1 LLGVLNESQLLAN
14 ATFATSLIKTENG
27 ERFQIT
33 AERRAV
39 PAPQQTAATNTPAA
53 PPQPAPAN
61 EPAPATLSTVGAD
74 APASGGAQ

>member
-1 LLGVLNESQLLAN
+1 VLNESQLLAD

-39 PAPQQTAATNTPAA
+39 PAPQQTAAQNTPAA
-53 PPQPAPAN
+53 PAQPAPAN
-61 EPAPATLSTVGAD
+61 DPAPATLSTVGED
-74 APASGGAQ
+74 APPSGGAQ